1 MELPPSYEIKER
13 EAYWQKEWEKNGTY
27 NFDREDLKKEIY
39 AIDTPPPTV
48 SGKMHIGHVAS
59 YTQQDIVARYQ
70 RMQQKNVFY
79 PFGTDDNGLAT
90 EKLVER
96 INKVRSKEMSR
107 TEFVNL
113 CLKTLKEIRP
123 EFIKG
128 WKDIAMSCDWSLT
141 YSTIEENVQKIS
153 QQSFI
158 DLYYQNREY
167 RAIAPTIW
175 CPECRTAIAQVDLED
190 KEQETTFNEIE
201 FEVGKDKL
209 KIATTR
215 PELLPACVAL
225 FYHPTDHRYIIYKG
239 KMATVPIFRYKIP
252 ILEDNRVEKEKGTGL
267 VMCCTFGDQ
276 TDIEWYKAYRLPLK
290 KAITEEGKL
299 TKEAGKYAGKKVKEA
314 RKEIIED
321 LRKQKLLTKQ
331 EPIKHTVNVHE
342 RCKTE
347 IEILESKQWFI
358 KYLDLKDRLLENGM
372 ELNWYPAHMRNRL
385 DNWIKGLQWDWC
397 ISRQRHFGI
406 PFPVWYCK
414 NCGEIIIAE
423 KNETPVDPTERNPK
437 RPCPKCKRKEFE
449 PEKDVMDTWP
459 TSALTPQIAQS
470 LLKEKK
476 IHKRLFPMNLRPQA
490 HDIISFW
497 LFNTMVK
504 SQLHHNKNPWQD
516 VIISGWVLDPKGRKM
531 SKSLGNVI
539 EPRGYLDKYGADIT
553 RFWAASVKLGEDMPF
568 QEKEFVAGKKTI
580 TKLWNATKLIMNN
593 LEGFE
598 GKEPKKLEILDRWI
612 LSKLQKLVRECTGY
626 FERYEYSKVRQEVD
640 NFFWNI
646 FCDYYLEIVKD
657 RLYNN
662 GRKKEA
668 KKSAQYTL
676 YTAILTQIKLFAPI
690 LPHITEEIYQHCRWK
705 EGKSIHK
712 AQWPRYLEGK
722 IDEDAEKKGEVARKI
737 ISKVRK
743 FKAEQGVSMK
753 QKVIVTLKEENY
765 NMLKDCLED
774 IKSVVQA
781 QEIRKGNEKVVKAT

>member
-1 MELPPSYEIKER
+1 
-13 EAYWQKEWEKNGTY
+13 
-27 NFDREDLKKEIY
+27 
-39 AIDTPPPTV
+39 
-48 SGKMHIGHVAS
+48 
-59 YTQQDIVARYQ
+59 
-70 RMQQKNVFY
+70 
-79 PFGTDDNGLAT
+79 
-90 EKLVER
+90 
-96 INKVRSKEMSR
+96 
-107 TEFVNL
+107 
-113 CLKTLKEIRP
+113 
-123 EFIKG
+123 
-128 WKDIAMSCDWSLT
+128 
-141 YSTIEENVQKIS
+141 
-153 QQSFI
+153 
-158 DLYYQNREY
+158 
-167 RAIAPTIW
+167 
-175 CPECRTAIAQVDLED
+175 
-190 KEQETTFNEIE
+190 
-201 FEVGKDKL
+201 
-209 KIATTR
+209 
-215 PELLPACVAL
+215 
-225 FYHPTDHRYIIYKG
+225 
-239 KMATVPIFRYKIP
+239 
-252 ILEDNRVEKEKGTGL
+252 
-267 VMCCTFGDQ
+267 
-276 TDIEWYKAYRLPLK
+276 
-290 KAITEEGKL
+290 
-299 TKEAGKYAGKKVKEA
+299 
-314 RKEIIED
+314 
-321 LRKQKLLTKQ
+321 
-331 EPIKHTVNVHE
+331 
-342 RCKTE
+342 
-347 IEILESKQWFI
+347 
-358 KYLDLKDRLLENGM
+358 M
-372 ELNWYPAHMRNRL
+372 ELNLYPAHMRNRL

-539 EPRGYLDKYGADIT
+539 EPKGYLDKYGADIT